1 MSSKSL
7 RKSLPKSLPLAV
19 VVFGAASFGAAAQY
33 YPPAQVPGGG
43 GYERGGPVYEQPQG
57 ADAAGLV
64 VRVDRLESQ
73 LRNLTGQI
81 EQLQFQNRK
90 LEEQLRRGQPDAIG
104 EPPRGGQ
111 PPLRRS
117 DSGPATAVPPPSNG
131 RGGRND
137 AFDPNAAP
145 QAPGAP
151 RVIGSLPEQPRDPG
165 QRQNL
170 PQGPIIVDDGDTGGD
185 GGPIDLVNP
194 RDRVARGP
202 TVIPAP
208 GSVTSAPLPG
218 PAYPAPQTYP
228 GNPAPPPAGEQV
240 AALPPQTGPRGEF
253 DMAVGLYKKNQ
264 FDAAETS
271 FREFV
276 SRYPTG
282 RLTPEA
288 TYYLGET
295 FSKRNRHREAAEQF
309 LKVSTD
315 FPKSASVP
323 QSLLRLGQSLEKIG
337 AKEQACAAWGEINR
351 KYPQAR
357 ADVRSAADRDYK
369 RVQC

>member
-7 RKSLPKSLPLAV
+7 RQSLRRSLLLAV
-19 VVFGAASFGAAAQY
+19 AIFGAASFGAAAQY

-43 GYERGGPVYEQPQG
+43 GYERGPGYGQAQAP
-57 ADAAGLV
+57 DAAGLL

-81 EQLQFQNRK
+81 EELQFQNRK
-90 LEEQLRRGQPDAIG
+90 LEEQLRRGQPDGG
-104 EPPRGGQ
+104 EPPRGGSPQ
-111 PPLRRS
+111 RRS
-117 DSGPATAVPPPSNG
+117 DASPGPGTGLPPPSNG

-165 QRQNL
+165 FRQNL
-170 PQGPIIVDDGDTGGD
+170 PQGPIIVDDGDTGGE
-185 GGPIDLVNP
+185 GGPIDLLNP
-194 RDRVARGP
+194 RDRLARGP

-208 GSVTSAPLPG
+208 GSVTSSPLPG
-218 PAYPAPQTYP
+218 PSYPAPQTYP
-228 GNPAPPPAGEQV
+228 GNPASPPGDQV
-240 AALPPQTGPRGEF
+240 AALPAQPMSPRGEF
-253 DMAVGLYKKNQ
+253 DQAVGLYKKNQ
-264 FDAAETS
+264 FEAAETS

-276 SRYPTG
+276 SHYPTG

-315 FPKSASVP
+315 FPKSGSVP
-323 QSLLRLGQSLEKIG
+323 QSLWRLGQSLEKIG

-351 KYPQAR
+351 KYPQAS
-357 ADVRSAADRDYK
+357 ASVRNAAEREYK
-369 RVQC
+369 RAQC

>member
-1 MSSKSL
+1 MSF
-7 RKSLPKSLPLAV
+7 KSLPLAV
-19 VVFGAASFGAAAQY
+19 VLFGAASFGAAAQY
-33 YPPAQVPGGG
+33 YERPPMQVPGGG
-43 GYERGGPVYEQPQG
+43 YDQGSMPGG

-90 LEEQLRRGQPDAIG
+90 LEEQLRRGQPDGG
-104 EPPRGGQ
+104 EAPRGG
-111 PPLRRS
+111 PPQRRS
-117 DSGPATAVPPPSNG
+117 DAGPMSGAVASAPPPSAG
-131 RGGRND
+131 RGGRGD
-137 AFDPNAAP
+137 AFDPNASP

-151 RVIGSLPEQPRDPG
+151 RVIGSLPEQPREPG
-165 QRQNL
+165 QRL
-170 PQGPIIVDDGDTGGD
+170 PQGPIIVDDGDDG

-194 RDRVARGP
+194 GGRVARGP
-202 TVIPAP
+202 TVIPGP
-208 GSVTSAPLPG
+208 GSVTSTPLPG
-218 PAYPAPQTYP
+218 PANSPPQTYSGNQGYLVNQ
-228 GNPAPPPAGEQV
+228 GNPANQGRPAGDQQVASLPPA
-240 AALPPQTGPRGEF
+240 AATPRGEF
-253 DMAVGLYKKNQ
+253 DQAVGLYKKNE

-282 RLTPEA
+282 QLTPQA

-295 FSKRNRHREAAEQF
+295 YSKRNRHREAAEQF

-315 FPKSASVP
+315 FPKSSSVP
-323 QSLLRLGQSLEKIG
+323 QSLWRLGQSLEKIG

-351 KYPQAR
+351 KYPTAS
-357 ADVRSAADRDYK
+357 ASVRNAADRDYK
-369 RVQC
+369 RAQC

>member
-1 MSSKSL
+1 MSF
-7 RKSLPKSLPLAV
+7 KSLPLAV

-43 GYERGGPVYEQPQG
+43 GYERGPAYEPAQGSMPGG
-57 ADAAGLV
+57 ADAAGLL

-73 LRNLTGQI
+73 LRSLTGQI

-90 LEEQLRRGQPDAIG
+90 LEEQLRRGQPEGG
-104 EPPRGGQ
+104 EPPRGGPQ
-111 PPLRRS
+111 RRS
-117 DSGPATAVPPPSNG
+117 DASGPGPAVPPPSSSRSG
-131 RGGRND
+131 RGD

-145 QAPGAP
+145 DAPGAP

-165 QRQNL
+165 LRQNL
-170 PQGPIIVDDGDTGGD
+170 PQGPIIVDDGDDG

-194 RDRVARGP
+194 RDRIARGP

-208 GSVTSAPLPG
+208 GSVTSTQLPG
-218 PAYPAPQTYP
+218 PAYPAPQTYSGNQAYPANP
-228 GNPAPPPAGEQV
+228 GSPAPANQQVASLPPA
-240 AALPPQTGPRGEF
+240 AATPRGEF
-253 DMAVGLYKKNQ
+253 DQAVGLYKKNE

-282 RLTPEA
+282 QLTPQA

-295 FSKRNRHREAAEQF
+295 YSKRNRHREAAEQF

-315 FPKSASVP
+315 FPKSSSVP
-323 QSLLRLGQSLEKIG
+323 QSLWRLGQSLEKIG
-337 AKEQACAAWGEINR
+337 AKEQACAAWGEVTR
-351 KYPQAR
+351 KYPTAS
-357 ADVRSAADRDYK
+357 ASVRNAADRDYK
-369 RVQC
+369 RAQC